1 MGGALPSSEPNP
13 SLALNCS
20 LGVTCG
26 VASLQFLG
34 RGTHRGLCGWG
45 GGGTLRRSAR
55 GGDRD
60 GVRCPGCHLPFLCA
74 RGLVPGASAQ
84 VTPGTP
90 SSLRPLGAQLLR
102 GAGQGPPQGPR
113 VAAPSRTRAR
123 ISWAPCL
130 PCPSPSV
137 PLPCPRPLSGLG
149 HPSAHTSCLPHSA
162 HEGPSRR
169 AQGLRL
175 ASEQEGGGPL
185 PGDQA
190 LKGWPPPGQGPPP
203 RVDKLTRSDTAGTD
217 RRDAE
222 AFVARSL
229 NPASDQLSLEV
240 PGRALG

>member
-90 SSLRPLGAQLLR
+90 SSL
-102 GAGQGPPQGPR
+102 
-113 VAAPSRTRAR
+113 
-123 ISWAPCL
+123 
-130 PCPSPSV
+130 
-137 PLPCPRPLSGLG
+137 
-149 HPSAHTSCLPHSA
+149 
-162 HEGPSRR
+162 
-169 AQGLRL
+169 
-175 ASEQEGGGPL
+175 
-185 PGDQA
+185 
-190 LKGWPPPGQGPPP
+190 
-203 RVDKLTRSDTAGTD
+203 
-217 RRDAE
+217 
-222 AFVARSL
+222 
-229 NPASDQLSLEV
+229 
-240 PGRALG
+240 